1 MLAPMQIV
9 DTDVWVTNDVSA
21 ISLSI
26 EYPDHDMIEH
36 DMMYV
41 MYETGEPS
49 EGGVTYEEA
58 YEMAQNLVLFSNQ

>member
-1 MLAPMQIV
+1 MLPKMKII
-9 DTDVWVTNDVSA
+9 DEDVYVGPSVSA

-41 MYETGEPS
+41 MYETGTPS
-49 EGGVTYEEA
+49 EGGVSYDEA
-58 YEMAQNLVLFSNQ
+58 YEMAQELELFSNQ